1 MPPLLRTMLREG
13 CPMPHRFKTGQ
24 AVVLIRSFGPRE
36 VYEVVRHMPPNE
48 AGDPQYRLRAIAT
61 GAERVAAERELRPA

>member
-1 MPPLLRTMLREG
+1 
-13 CPMPHRFKTGQ
+13 MPHKFKTGQ

-36 VYEVVRHMPPNE
+36 VYEVVRPPNE

>member
-1 MPPLLRTMLREG
+1 MTALRPL
-13 CPMPHRFKTGQ
+13 MPHKFKTGQ
-24 AVVLIRSFGPRE
+24 AVVLIRSFGARE
-36 VYEVVRHMPPNE
+36 VYEVVRQMPLNE